1 VKGNRLVEAP
11 MARKEP
17 LLEVRVSHEVTR
29 LGRQCMADAFE
40 RLLPV
45 LERRIVPRSDS
56 DTPQEEEALASQA
69 KPTRRR

>member
-1 VKGNRLVEAP
+1 MEAP

-45 LERRIVPRSDS
+45 LERRIMPRTASDDPREILS
-56 DTPQEEEALASQA
+56 SQA
-69 KPTRRR
+69 KSARRR

>member
-1 VKGNRLVEAP
+1 

-45 LERRIVPRSDS
+45 LERRIAPRSGGS
-56 DTPQEEEALASQA
+56 GPREVPSSQA
-69 KPTRRR
+69 TSVRRR

>member
-1 VKGNRLVEAP
+1 

-29 LGRQCMADAFE
+29 LGRRCMADAFE

-45 LERRIVPRSDS
+45 LERRIVPRSDGS
-56 DTPQEEEALASQA
+56 GLREFPSGQA
-69 KPTRRR
+69 KSVRGR

>member
-1 VKGNRLVEAP
+1 

-17 LLEVRVSHEVTR
+17 LLEVRVSHEATR

-45 LERRIVPRSDS
+45 LERRIVPRSDGS
-56 DTPQEEEALASQA
+56 GLRELPSGQA
-69 KPTRRR
+69 KSVRGR

>member
-1 VKGNRLVEAP
+1 MRGSRLVEAP
-11 MARKEP
+11 MARKEM

-45 LERRIVPRSDS
+45 LERRIAPPSNDRSLQEVSS
-56 DTPQEEEALASQA
+56 DQA
-69 KPTRRR
+69 RLVRRR

>member
-1 VKGNRLVEAP
+1 VRGNRLVEAP

-45 LERRIVPRSDS
+45 REGRIAPRSGGS
-56 DTPQEEEALASQA
+56 NLREVPSRQA
-69 KPTRRR
+69 TSVRGR